1 MTNSAPSSNNG
12 KIVPSGFGRHLVV
25 VIHALC
31 FICFWIRSLKL
42 TRRWFFPSGFLGDLL
57 RCFTTGRRGATRPG
71 QKRRGA
77 RKPKGLAEHRKI
89 LVSSPCFWIMILCPG
104 FCLTRIAKRSQG
116 RQTKQLMK
124 WDQEKL
130 FSKSSLEVT
139 LHSKHHEGICLR
151 QQWQEQTSFPW
162 CNFNKPSLDKMKTC
176 IQTKSEAH
184 LSAPRWRQ

>member
-1 MTNSAPSSNNG
+1 MVLSPSLAAVAASKYRETVNMTNSAPSGNNG

-31 FICFWIRSLKL
+31 FICFWIRSLKP
-42 TRRWFFPSGFLGDLL
+42 TRRRFSPRGPPGDPAAVV
-57 RCFTTGRRGATRPG
+57 R
-71 QKRRGA
+71 
-77 RKPKGLAEHRKI
+77 
-89 LVSSPCFWIMILCPG
+89 SPCFWIMILCPG
-104 FCLTRIAKRSQG
+104 FCLTRIAKRSHG